1 MAVKKAPSATT
12 LEIQP
17 LKQGRMTLRMMGTT
31 PLYFNSMS
39 SKAMRDLL
47 VGGGKKTAAQKKEI
61 KHNPE
66 QEFRE
71 SVYKKPF
78 GETLLCF
85 PAPGVKGAM
94 ATAALETDGITKTSV
109 QRLIFLPQT
118 HVQIWG
124 KPQLKIDVVRSADM
138 NKTPDM
144 RTRAYLPRWCA
155 EVDIAYTQP
164 TMSSF
169 SSASLLTNAG
179 QIVGIGDF
187 RQEKGRGS
195 FGTFAVM
202 TEDSMGDWQ
211 DEWDRNSTTQG
222 STAGNNNVHIKPF
235 CRPPPAGPSHLG
247 LAGHRTPSRQRSLAL
262 EPGDQGELNAGMGP
276 RRLSKPPKIQ
286 TVCTGAHRHSKA
298 PQHSSTSSPLR
309 PAKR

>member
-1 MAVKKAPSATT
+1 MST
-12 LEIQP
+12 LFS
-17 LKQGRMTLRMMGTT
+17 TLVSFPVTIG
-31 PLYFNSMS
+31 
-39 SKAMRDLL
+39 
-47 VGGGKKTAAQKKEI
+47 VGKKTAAQRKEI

-66 QEFRE
+66 QEYRD

-124 KPQLKIDVVRSADM
+124 KPQLKIDMVRSADM

-155 EVDIAYTQP
+155 EVDIAYVQP
-164 TMSSF
+164 TL
-169 SSASLLTNAG
+169 SAYSIVSLLTNAG
-179 QIVGIGDF
+179 SIVGIGDF

-195 FGTFAVM
+195 FGTFQVL
-202 TEDSMGDWQ
+202 TEDSMGSFQ
-211 DEWDRNSTTQG
+211 EEWDELMLEGREVQQEALDNPEYADDQ
-222 STAGNNNVHIKPF
+222 TA
-235 CRPPPAGPSHLG
+235 
-247 LAGHRTPSRQRSLAL
+247 
-262 EPGDQGELNAGMGP
+262 ELMAFMEEERM
-276 RRLSKPPKIQ
+276 RRDVTL
-286 TVCTGAHRHSKA
+286 VAA
-298 PQHSSTSSPLR
+298 E
-309 PAKR
+309 

>member
-1 MAVKKAPSATT
+1 MAVSKKTT
-12 LEIQP
+12 TESINIP
-17 LKQGRMTLRMMGTT
+17 VLKQGLIKLRLIGQT
-31 PLYFNSMS
+31 PMYFNSMS
-39 SKAMRDLL
+39 SKAKRDLL
-47 VGGGKKTAAQKKEI
+47 VGAGRKTAAEKKEI

-66 QEFRE
+66 QEYRD

-124 KPQLKIDVVRSADM
+124 KPQLKIDMVRSADM

-155 EVDIAYTQP
+155 EVDIAYVQP
-164 TMSSF
+164 TL
-169 SSASLLTNAG
+169 SAYSIVSLLTNAG
-179 QIVGIGDF
+179 SIVGIGDF

-195 FGTFAVM
+195 FGTFQVL
-202 TEDSMGDWQ
+202 TEDSMGSFQ
-211 DEWDRNSTTQG
+211 EEWDELMLEGREVQQEALDNPEYADDQ
-222 STAGNNNVHIKPF
+222 TAEF
-235 CRPPPAGPSHLG
+235 MQFMEEER
-247 LAGHRTPSRQRSLAL
+247 SRRDVTLVAA
-262 EPGDQGELNAGMGP
+262 E
-276 RRLSKPPKIQ
+276 
-286 TVCTGAHRHSKA
+286 
-298 PQHSSTSSPLR
+298 
-309 PAKR
+309 

>member
-1 MAVKKAPSATT
+1 MATKKLPQEAV

-17 LKQGRMTLRMMGTT
+17 LKRGRIKLRMMGTT

-47 VGGGKKTAAQKKEI
+47 IGGGKKTAAQRKDI

-66 QEFRE
+66 REFRD
-71 SVYKKPF
+71 SVYKKSF

-124 KPQLKIDVVRSADM
+124 KPQLKIDMVRSADM

-155 EVDIAYTQP
+155 EVDIAYVQP
-164 TMSSF
+164 TLSQYSIV
-169 SSASLLTNAG
+169 SLLTNAG
-179 QIVGIGDF
+179 SIVGIGDF

-195 FGTFAVM
+195 FGTFAVL
-202 TEDSMGDWQ
+202 TEDSMGDYQ
-211 DEWDRNSTTQG
+211 NEWDELMKEGRDVQ
-222 STAGNNNVHIKPF
+222 
-235 CRPPPAGPSHLG
+235 
-247 LAGHRTPSRQRSLAL
+247 QEAL
-262 EPGDQGELNAGMGP
+262 DNPEYADEQTNELMQFLDEERA
-276 RRLSKPPKIQ
+276 RRDITLI
-286 TVCTGAHRHSKA
+286 AA
-298 PQHSSTSSPLR
+298 E
-309 PAKR
+309 